1 MKPWIPMNEK
11 QYNRLLT
18 FLRKTPRREKL
29 SAAFVRI
36 LPPVFFAVYGI
47 ELLLLAAS
55 AVQNHFSL
63 SPCLNL
69 VGAVLSPALCLFSSS
84 VLRTL
89 INRERPYE
97 TLPITP
103 LIHKDYSW
111 PLLPLEPYRKRLCP
125 RDHRAFPFACSFR
138 RYDYP
143 RLPDGF
149 KPSGRRTSLAGGH
162 PCGRA
167 SRLFFRH
174 IGNTSLLIL

>member
-84 VLRTL
+84 ALRTL

-103 LIHKDYSW
+103 LIHKDTHGRSFPSNHTASAFVLAITALSLSPALFAVMLILAFLTGLSRLAAGLHW
-111 PLLPLEPYRKRLCP
+111 PE
-125 RDHRAFPFACSFR
+125 DI
-138 RYDYP
+138 
-143 RLPDGF
+143 
-149 KPSGRRTSLAGGH
+149 LAGALLG
-162 PCGRA
+162 CFFGVLEIL
-167 SRLFFRH
+167 LF
-174 IGNTSLLIL
+174 

>member
-1 MKPWIPMNEK
+1 MKPLIPMGEK

-29 SAAFVRI
+29 SAAVVRI

-55 AVQNHFSL
+55 TVQNHFSL

-84 VLRTL
+84 ALRTL

-97 TLPITP
+97 LLPITP
-103 LIHKDYSW
+103 LIHKDTRGRSFPSNHTASAFVLAITALSLSPALFAVMLILAFLTGLSRLAAGLHW
-111 PLLPLEPYRKRLCP
+111 PE
-125 RDHRAFPFACSFR
+125 DV
-138 RYDYP
+138 
-143 RLPDGF
+143 
-149 KPSGRRTSLAGGH
+149 LAGALLG
-162 PCGRA
+162 CFFGVLA
-167 SRLFFRH
+167 MFLF
-174 IGNTSLLIL
+174 